1 MKKNMFLIAM
11 MAAVLSSTVTG
22 CTKFSEDFSE
32 EAELQNPENQEE
44 GLISKA
50 ESRMKDFITA
60 VNTQN
65 YEGINDLVAMP
76 ENALITDNNIEW
88 YITRTALAD
97 ITGVKI
103 NKLDID
109 VKEGT
114 LKKTLRSMSIKKAMP
129 LIWS

>member
-109 VKEGT
+109 AV
-114 LKKTLRSMSIKKAMP
+114 RFP
-129 LIWS
+129 LE